1 MSLPSTVALV
11 VDTTLDVLL
20 ASQRLAEITV
30 PSELFDEL
38 VRVLCDIMPEAQV
51 GIIDHERALVAG
63 AQVNAT
69 ANTVMEWQ
77 LFGPAGESLTLR
89 AAPVPYAR
97 IDWVGALIGQVQ
109 ALCGTLATYQT
120 LESMVADEMAT
131 VVKRESSIQ
140 LILDSMVDGLLVCT
154 LTGELTEIR
163 SASAQRWFGDPQPGD
178 TLWMYLRRDNP
189 EMAAMLQ
196 VGFEQLADDFLP
208 FEVAAGQIGDRFCR
222 DGNWFGLSFDPV
234 LQDGVLTG
242 IVATVSDANTVVAA
256 ERAEEDSR
264 EMLSVI
270 KQFVADPAGTRA
282 GVDELQRLLS
292 AIDEASA
299 DRVLSDLHTLKGNSA
314 ALGLSRMART
324 AHEAETAMA
333 NGVPSTTAVAP
344 LQLVAQNTRERM
356 DTLFGNDQRLLQIS
370 PSSLEEV
377 LAKLDT
383 QPNVHGIVRSWQHA
397 SMHSLL
403 HLATRGLD
411 KLALERDKDVNVEIK
426 AGNHHA
432 PSEMAERFLRTI
444 SHVVR
449 NAVAHGIESVDERVR
464 LGKPVQGQVRLECWR
479 DIRGF
484 TVQVSDDGA
493 GIAWERIRQV
503 AIANGVEHYNHDDL
517 LACLVTKGVSTQS
530 KADELSGRGQG
541 MAAVL
546 EALTA
551 AGGHLLVDSEPG
563 RGTTWTFVMNG

>member
-1 MSLPSTVALV
+1 MSSPSTVALV

-30 PSELFDEL
+30 PSELFEEL
-38 VRVLCDIMPEAQV
+38 VRTLADMMPESQV
-51 GIIDHERALVAG
+51 GIVVDDGGLLAG
-63 AQVNAT
+63 EVVKEPPS
-69 ANTVMEWQ
+69 TVMEWP
-77 LFGPAGESLTLR
+77 LYGPAGESLMLR

-97 IDWVGALIGQVQ
+97 VDWVGALVGQVQ

-120 LESMVADEMAT
+120 LEALVADEMAT
-131 VVKRESSIQ
+131 VVERESSIQ

-154 LTGELTEIR
+154 LAGELTEIR
-163 SASAQRWFGDPQPGD
+163 SASARRWFGEPLPGD
-178 TLWMYLRRDNP
+178 TLWTYLRRGNP
-189 EMAAMLQ
+189 EMAAVLQ

-208 FEVAAGQIGDRFCR
+208 FEVSAGQIADRFCR
-222 DGNWFGLSFDPV
+222 DGEWFGLSFHPV

-242 IVATVSDANTVVAA
+242 IVATVSDATTVVAA

-270 KQFVADPAGTRA
+270 KQFVADPSGTRA
-282 GVDELQRLLS
+282 GVEELQRLLS
-292 AIDEASA
+292 AISEASA

-333 NGVPSTTAVAP
+333 NGVPSAVAITP
-344 LQLVAQNTRERM
+344 LQLVARNTRERM
-356 DTLFGNDQRLLQIS
+356 NTLFGDDQRLLQIS
-370 PSSLEEV
+370 SSSLEEV
-377 LAKLDT
+377 LEKLDS
-383 QPNVHGIVRSWQHA
+383 QPNLHGIVRSWQHA
-397 SMHSLL
+397 SLHSLL

-411 KLALERDKDVNVEIK
+411 ELALGRGKRVNVEIH

-432 PSEMAERFLRTI
+432 PTETAERFLRTI

-449 NAVAHGIESVDERVR
+449 NAVAHGIESVAERVR
-464 LGKPVQGQVRLECWR
+464 LGKPSQGSVRLDCWR
-479 DIRGF
+479 DVQGF

-493 GIAWERIRQV
+493 GIDWDRIREL
-503 AIANGVEHYNHDDL
+503 AIKSGMEHHSQEDL
-517 LACLVTKGVSTQS
+517 LACLFSNGVSTQDS
-530 KADELSGRGQG
+530 VDALAGRGQG

-546 EALTA
+546 EALIA
-551 AGGHLLVDSEPG
+551 AQGSVMVDSQPG
-563 RGTTWTFVMNG
+563 RGTIWTFVMTG